1 MHHYSVING
10 IVYTHTFPVILQRLY
25 ETTQICACMIHV
37 IMMLYDIIMW
47 HRRMIHE
54 GFMMQ
59 AVNDVVWCEHLVWIQ
74 YAACMYVVC
83 MCLNDN
89 VMSFFSVWCTR
100 RMRRKSLYEC
110 CMKSYDVNMN
120 VWRFRE
126 EMTEFREE
134 MSRLPFAY
142 IHTCTCRRYCRCS
155 NGHTLA
161 LVNEGMWCVWCGGYT
176 TRWGGVLV

>member
-1 MHHYSVING
+1 MNSNVHY
-10 IVYTHTFPVILQRLY
+10 VYPGATPRSKMYKNYDFMKPLKYVLVWY
-25 ETTQICACMIHV
+25 
-37 IMMLYDIIMW
+37 MLLWCYVYDIIMW

-134 MSRLPFAY
+134 MRSFPPVSLS
-142 IHTCTCRRYCRCS
+142 HCR
-155 NGHTLA
+155 
-161 LVNEGMWCVWCGGYT
+161 
-176 TRWGGVLV
+176 

>member
-1 MHHYSVING
+1 MNFSKWRLMYFTCTPAPHPGLKCTKNTTLWNHYNMCL
-10 IVYTHTFPVILQRLY
+10 YDTFPLWCY
-25 ETTQICACMIHV
+25 
-37 IMMLYDIIMW
+37 MMLLCDIDC
-47 HRRMIHE
+47 MIHE

-59 AVNDVVWCEHLVWIQ
+59 AVNDVVWCGHLVWIQ

-89 VMSFFSVWCTR
+89 VMNFFSVWCTR
-100 RMRRKSLYEC
+100 RMRRKSLYAC

-134 MSRLPFAY
+134 MSRLPLLGRACARARPPS
-142 IHTCTCRRYCRCS
+142 HQRP
-155 NGHTLA
+155 
-161 LVNEGMWCVWCGGYT
+161 
-176 TRWGGVLV
+176 